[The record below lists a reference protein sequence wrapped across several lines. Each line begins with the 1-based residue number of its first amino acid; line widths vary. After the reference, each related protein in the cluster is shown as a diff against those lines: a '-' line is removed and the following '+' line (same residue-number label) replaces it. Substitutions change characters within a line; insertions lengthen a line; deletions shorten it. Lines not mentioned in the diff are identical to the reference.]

1 MKYKI
6 LLLLL
11 LAVFAGNAQEN
22 NFSNATNK
30 LLSKTD
36 EKITIGGYAQIDYNQ
51 AIDNDTYQNGKLD
64 VHRMV
69 LLFGYNFSDKTQFVT
84 ELELEHVTEVYVEQA
99 WINHRISNGLNFR
112 GGLMLVPM
120 GLINEYHEPPTF
132 NGVERPSVDKYI
144 VPTTWREI
152 GAGINGYFSSTGI
165 SYQAYLLNGFNGYN
179 GSAKLGGKSGLR
191 SGRQKGAE
199 SYISSPNLAL
209 KANWNAIP
217 GLKIGVS
224 GYFGKTQSTLY
235 NELNKN
241 DAAAKAQADS
251 SVVGISMLGIDG
263 VYAIDNFE
271 FRAQYIHATLSNTKA
286 YNRFTGSDVGS
297 ALQGFYVEGAYNFKL
312 KNENEYVLSP
322 FVRYENYN
330 THLKVD
336 DSLTLNDAYNRS
348 EITMGVTFQLS
359 RGAVLKADYQL
370 LSNAATTESNTQ
382 LNLGIGI
389 WF

>member
-6 LLLLL
+6 LLLLV
-11 LAVFAGNAQEN
+11 LAVSVVNAQEN
-22 NFSNATNK
+22 NYSNTTNK
-30 LLSKTD
+30 LLSKND
-36 EKITIGGYAQIDYNQ
+36 EKVTIGGYAQIDYNQ
-51 AIDNDTYQNGKLD
+51 AIDAETYNNGKLD

-132 NGVERPSVDKYI
+132 NGVERPNVDKYI

-152 GAGINGYFSSTGI
+152 GAGINGYFSSAGI
-165 SYQAYLLNGFNGYN
+165 SYQAYLLNGFNGYD
-179 GSAKLGGKSGLR
+179 GSTKLSGKSGLR

-199 SYISSPNLAL
+199 SYISSPNLSL
-209 KANWNAIP
+209 KANWNAIS
-217 GLKIGVS
+217 GLKIGAS

-235 NELNKN
+235 DELDKN
-241 DAAAKAQADS
+241 DAAAKSQADS
-251 SVVGISMLGIDG
+251 SVVGVSMLGIDG
-263 VYAIDNFE
+263 VYTIDDFE
-271 FRAQYIHATLSNTKA
+271 FRAQYIYASLSNTKA
-286 YNRFTGSDVGS
+286 YNLFAESDVGS
-297 ALQGFYVEGAYNFKL
+297 ALQGFYVEGAYNYKL
-312 KNENEYVLSP
+312 GNEYELSP
-322 FVRYENYN
+322 FARYENYN

-336 DSLTLNDAYNRS
+336 DSLTLNEAYNRS
-348 EITMGVTFQLS
+348 EITIGVTFQLS

-370 LSNAATTESNTQ
+370 LSNAATTNSNAQ